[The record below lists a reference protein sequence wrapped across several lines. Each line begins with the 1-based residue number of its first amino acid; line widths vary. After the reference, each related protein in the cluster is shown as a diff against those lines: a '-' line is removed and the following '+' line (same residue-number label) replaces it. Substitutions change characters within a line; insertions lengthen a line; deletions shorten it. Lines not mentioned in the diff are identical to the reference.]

1 MPKIKMQTALCPSF
15 EDAFERF
22 IIAKKAKGLSD
33 KSIATYNNH
42 YNAISKYIEPET
54 QMDKLSKANIE
65 YTFICHAVKKCKS
78 RNP

>member
-22 IIAKKAKGLSD
+22 IISKKAKGLSS

-42 YNAISKYIEPET
+42 YNAISKYIQPET
-54 QMDKLSKANIE
+54 QMDKLSKADIE
-65 YTFICHAVKKCKS
+65 CRCQ
-78 RNP
+78 